1 VPSLPCRASSCY
13 PVSVNTD
20 FNTLALTVADGVADL
35 RINRPDRANALS
47 RETWYELRDAARALD
62 AEPSARAVVLSGA
75 GRHFCAG
82 IDLGM
87 LAELRPT
94 GLEPGRLSEELYRRI
109 LDLQDT
115 LTAFERCR
123 KPVLA
128 AISGACIGAGL
139 DLAVACDLR
148 YASADAQFA
157 LKEVDMGLAAD
168 VGVLQRLP
176 RIVGEG
182 VARELAYTCRTVTGA
197 EAAELRLVNR
207 CFDSPEELRKGVMEL
222 ARELAA
228 KPPLALR
235 GTKRAITFARDH
247 SVADGL
253 DQIATWNASAL
264 LTEDIP
270 EALTAFQ
277 QKRPGNYPD

>member
-1 VPSLPCRASSCY
+1 MK
-13 PVSVNTD
+13 TD
-20 FNTLALTVADGVADL
+20 FSTLSLTIADGVAEL
-35 RINRPDRANALS
+35 RLNRPDRANSLS
-47 RETWYELRDAARALD
+47 QQTWFDLRAAARELDAAPEVRI
-62 AEPSARAVVLSGA
+62 VVLSGA
-75 GRHFCAG
+75 GKHFCAG

-87 LAELRPT
+87 LGELRPT
-94 GLEPGRLSEELYRRI
+94 DLEPGRAGEELRRRI

-115 LTAFERCR
+115 LSWFERCR
-123 KPVLA
+123 KPVIA
-128 AISGACIGAGL
+128 AITGACIGAGL

-148 YASADAQFA
+148 YASADATFV

-182 VARELAYTCRTVTGA
+182 VARELAYTGRAVSGA

-207 CFDSPEELRKGVMEL
+207 CYDTANELHKGVLEL

-228 KPPLALR
+228 KSPIAMR
-235 GTKRAITFARDH
+235 GTKHAITYARDH
-247 SVADGL
+247 SIADGL

-264 LTEDIP
+264 LSTDIA
-270 EALTAFQ
+270 ESVAAFGE
-277 QKRPGNYPD
+277 KRPGRYVD

>member
-1 VPSLPCRASSCY
+1 VDPDLSADFSTLTLS
-13 PVSVNTD
+13 VS
-20 FNTLALTVADGVADL
+20 DGVAEL
-35 RINRPDRANALS
+35 RLNRADRANSLS
-47 RETWYELRDAARALD
+47 KETWFELGAAARALD
-62 AEPSARAVVLSGA
+62 AAPEVRVVVLSGT
-75 GRHFCAG
+75 GKHFCAG

-87 LAELRPT
+87 LGSLRPT
-94 GLEPGRLSEELYRRI
+94 DREPGRAGEELRRRI
-109 LDLQDT
+109 LDLQAT
-115 LTAFERCR
+115 LTEFERCR

-148 YASADAQFA
+148 YASADAQFV

-182 VARELAYTCRTVTGA
+182 VTRELAYTGRAVSGA
-197 EAAELRLVNR
+197 EAAELRLVNK
-207 CFDSPEELRKGVMEL
+207 CYDTPEQLHKGVLEL

-228 KPPLALR
+228 KSPIALR
-235 GTKRAITFARDH
+235 GTKHAITYARDH
-247 SVADGL
+247 TIADGL

-264 LTEDIP
+264 LTEDIA
-270 EALTAFQ
+270 ESVAAFRE
-277 QKRPGNYPD
+277 KRAGHFPD

>member
-1 VPSLPCRASSCY
+1 MH
-13 PVSVNTD
+13 TD
-20 FNTLALTVADGVADL
+20 FKTLTLTVEDGVADL
-35 RINRPDRANALS
+35 RLNRPDRANAMNVDM
-47 RETWYELRDAARALD
+47 WQELREAARAAD
-62 AEPSARAVVLSGA
+62 AAPEVRVVVLRGE
-75 GRHFCAG
+75 GKHFCAG

-87 LAELRPT
+87 LANGLGRPDLEL
-94 GLEPGRLSEELYRRI
+94 GRAAEERRRAI

-115 LTAFERCR
+115 LTWLERCR

-128 AISGACIGAGL
+128 AIHGSCIGAGL

-148 YASADAQFA
+148 YVTADAQFV

-182 VARELAYTCRTVTGA
+182 VTRELAYTCRSVSGT
-197 EAAELRLVNR
+197 EAAELRLANR
-207 CFDSPEELRKGVMEL
+207 CFANREEMYKGVAEV

-235 GTKRAITFARDH
+235 NTKQTITYARDH
-247 SVADGL
+247 TVADGL
-253 DQIATWNASAL
+253 DQIATWNAWAL
-264 LTEDIP
+264 QTTDLA
-270 EALTAFQ
+270 EAMQAFVE
-277 QKRPGNYPD
+277 KRPGNYGE

>member
-1 VPSLPCRASSCY
+1 MR
-13 PVSVNTD
+13 VSTESTE
-20 FNTLALTVADGVADL
+20 FSTLTLSVDEGVADL
-35 RINRPDRANALS
+35 RINRPKQANSLSADTWQDLRRAAQL
-47 RETWYELRDAARALD
+47 LD
-62 AEPSARAVVLSGA
+62 ATPEVRVVVLSGE

-87 LAELRPT
+87 LGQLRPAD
-94 GLEPGRLSEELYRRI
+94 LEPGRAGEELRRRI

-115 LTAFERCR
+115 LTWFERCR

-148 YASADAQFA
+148 YASADAQFV

-182 VARELAYTCRTVTGA
+182 IARELAYTGRAVTGT

-207 CFDSPEELRKGVMEL
+207 CYDSPEELRKGVGEL

-228 KPPLALR
+228 KSPIALR
-235 GTKRAITFARDH
+235 GTKHAITYARDH
-247 SVADGL
+247 SIADGL

-264 LTEDIP
+264 LTQDIA
-270 EALTAFQ
+270 ESVAAFQ
-277 QKRPGNYPD
+277 EKRAGRYVD

>member
-1 VPSLPCRASSCY
+1 VDPGSTAEFPPSFSA
-13 PVSVNTD
+13 
-20 FNTLALTVADGVADL
+20 LALTVADGVAEL
-35 RINRPDRANALS
+35 RLNRPDRANALS
-47 RETWYELRDAARALD
+47 RTMWYELRAAARALD
-62 AEPSARAVVLSGA
+62 AEPSVRVVVLSGA
-75 GRHFCAG
+75 GKHFCAG

-87 LAELRPT
+87 LAGLRPI
-94 GLEPGRLSEELYRRI
+94 GLEPGRLSEELRRRI

-115 LTAFERCR
+115 LTALERCR

-139 DLAVACDLR
+139 DLAVVCDLR
-148 YASADAQFA
+148 YASADARFV

-182 VARELAYTCRTVTGA
+182 VTRELAYTCRSVSGR
-197 EAAELRLVNR
+197 EAADLHLVNR
-207 CFDSPEELRKGVMEL
+207 CFDTPEELRNGVLEL

-235 GTKRAITFARDH
+235 GTKHAITYARDH
-247 SVADGL
+247 TVADGL
-253 DQIATWNASAL
+253 EQIATWNASAL
-264 LTEDIP
+264 LSDDLTE
-270 EALTAFQ
+270 AVTAFSEG
-277 QKRPGNYPD
+277 RAPRYAD

>member
-1 VPSLPCRASSCY
+1 VK
-13 PVSVNTD
+13 TD
-20 FNTLALTVADGVADL
+20 FKTLTLTVEDGVAEL
-35 RINRPDRANALS
+35 RLNRPDKANSLS
-47 RETWYELRDAARALD
+47 AETWYELREAAKELDAAP
-62 AEPSARAVVLSGA
+62 EARIVVLSGA
-75 GRHFCAG
+75 GKHFCAG

-87 LAELRPT
+87 LAGLRPT
-94 GLEPGRLSEELYRRI
+94 DLEPGRAGEELRRRI

-115 LTAFERCR
+115 LSWFEKCR

-148 YASADAQFA
+148 YASADAQFV

-182 VARELAYTCRTVTGA
+182 VARELAYTCRAVSGR

-207 CFDSPEELRKGVMEL
+207 CYDTPEELSKGVLEL

-228 KPPLALR
+228 KSPLAMR
-235 GTKRAITFARDH
+235 GTKHAITYARDH
-247 SVADGL
+247 SIADGL
-253 DQIATWNASAL
+253 DNIATWNASAL
-264 LTEDIP
+264 LTEDIV
-270 EALTAFQ
+270 ESVTAFH
-277 QKRPGNYPD
+277 QKRPGTFAG

>member
-1 VPSLPCRASSCY
+1 
-13 PVSVNTD
+13 VSVNTD
-20 FNTLALTVADGVADL
+20 FSTLALTVADGVADL

-62 AEPSARAVVLSGA
+62 AEPSARVVVLSGA
-75 GRHFCAG
+75 GKHFCAG

-94 GLEPGRLSEELYRRI
+94 GLEPGRLAEELRRRI

-228 KPPLALR
+228 RPPLALR
-235 GTKRAITFARDH
+235 GTKHAITYARDH

-270 EALTAFQ
+270 EALMAFQ
-277 QKRPGNYPD
+277 QKRPGTFPD